1 MALFT
6 IVCLPPDIFQ
16 EQIKG
21 MKCSAYYEPE
31 AKIVFVSGDRVTLV
45 VRLHETVHAVRDRI
59 LPECVGIYFDIL
71 FDLLDTFLT
80 INSYKRGLWNDLKA
94 TWRNYRR
101 QED

>member
-6 IVCLPPDIFQ
+6 IVCLPPEIFQ

-21 MKCSAYYEPE
+21 MKCSAYYEP
-31 AKIVFVSGDRVTLV
+31 ASRVVFVSGDRVTPIII
-45 VRLHETVHAVRDRI
+45 LHETVHAVRDRI

-80 INSYKRGLWNDLKA
+80 INSYKRGLWHDLKA
-94 TWRNYRR
+94 TWRNYRMAD
-101 QED
+101 E